1 MPDTKLRIPAPP
13 TTEQLAELRDHAGEA
28 AALLKALSNE
38 NRLIILCAL
47 AGGELSVG
55 ELNEEIDMSQSA
67 LSQQLA
73 LLRRDG
79 LVTTRRQ
86 SQTIYYSLAPSNAVH
101 VIELMKNLYC
111 DGPRPRK
118 RR

>member
-1 MPDTKLRIPAPP
+1 MTDTKTPIPPLP
-13 TTEQLAELRDHAGEA
+13 TEAELAQLREHATEA

-38 NRLIILCAL
+38 NRLMILCAL

-55 ELNEEIDMSQSA
+55 ELNEEIDVSQSA

-79 LVTTRRQ
+79 LVNTRRQ

-101 VIELMKNLYC
+101 VIELLKNLYC
-111 DGPRPRK
+111 VPPRRG